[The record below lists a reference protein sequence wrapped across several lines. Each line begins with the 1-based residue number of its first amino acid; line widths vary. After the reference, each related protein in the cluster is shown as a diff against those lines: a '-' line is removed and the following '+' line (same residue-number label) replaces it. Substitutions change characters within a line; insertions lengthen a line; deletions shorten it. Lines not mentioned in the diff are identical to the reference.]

1 MMSNQELILILGMFA
16 VTFAI
21 RFIMFAVAGKMQLP
35 KPLQRALAYVPPTVL
50 TAIILPSLVLPQ
62 GSVDISWQNSYL
74 VAGVVAFV
82 IALVTRNLLLTIALG
97 LAFFMVYHHLI

>member
-1 MMSNQELILILGMFA
+1 MTSNQELILIFGMFA

-35 KPLQRALAYVPPTVL
+35 KPLQQALAYVPPTVL
-50 TAIILPSLVLPQ
+50 TAIIVPSLVLPQ
-62 GSVDISWQNSYL
+62 GNVDLSWQNSYL

-97 LAFFMVYHHLI
+97 LGFFMVYHHLI